1 MSRLAKVAHG
11 NQFISCDCD
20 GDWMSQLPRF
30 LLINPLKRVNQW
42 YKVIKVW
49 RKLREEKKGP
59 QSFGFWLLLQVD
71 WEREREDSRIDKSAL
86 IAVSRRCR
94 SKTWSNKTGKMR
106 PATGDTTTLYRER
119 ERDLSIG
126 WKEGVY
132 PFEMTG
138 KNRIFMGAWLVYTR
152 KESTWSREITERKEK
167 KRFWRHIIFPQRLG
181 AHFEPFLLLLLFF
194 YNFGANYINR
204 SIGAQT
210 RQAEK

>member
-119 ERDLSIG
+119 ERSFYRMKRGGLSFWNDWKESNFYG
-126 WKEGVY
+126 SLTGVHKEGVNM
-132 PFEMTG
+132 E
-138 KNRIFMGAWLVYTR
+138 
-152 KESTWSREITERKEK
+152 
-167 KRFWRHIIFPQRLG
+167 
-181 AHFEPFLLLLLFF
+181 
-194 YNFGANYINR
+194 
-204 SIGAQT
+204 
-210 RQAEK
+210 

>member
-1 MSRLAKVAHG
+1 MAINSLAAIVMATGCHNFPDSFSLTLSKGSINDIRSSRYGGSWGKKKRGHSLLA
-11 NQFISCDCD
+11 
-20 GDWMSQLPRF
+20 
-30 LLINPLKRVNQW
+30 
-42 YKVIKVW
+42 
-49 RKLREEKKGP
+49 
-59 QSFGFWLLLQVD
+59 FGSSYRSI
-71 WEREREDSRIDKSAL
+71 EREREDSRIDKSAL

-167 KRFWRHIIFPQRLG
+167 KRFWRHIIFP
-181 AHFEPFLLLLLFF
+181 
-194 YNFGANYINR
+194 
-204 SIGAQT
+204 
-210 RQAEK
+210 